1 MINSD
6 AKRFLDLKIYTNK
19 SLTLFTFIVFFL
31 LFSITTV
38 IASLYFT
45 SIGAWP
51 VSFFL
56 ILDLLFLFYAFKRYR
71 KASKVYDRIIL
82 KDKLFIINV
91 NKYGEKCEKVIE
103 PTWLRLKIY
112 SNRKKQY
119 LSIISKGK
127 AVNVGNFLNIK
138 ELADLKKIIK
148 QALIKR
154 ENYLTFDI

>member
-6 AKRFLDLKIYTNK
+6 AKKFLDLKIYPNK

-31 LFSITTV
+31 FFSTTTV

-45 SIGAWP
+45 IIGAWP

-71 KASKVYDRIIL
+71 KTSKIYDRIIL
-82 KDKLFIINV
+82 NDKLFIINV
-91 NKYGEKCEKVIE
+91 NKHGERCEKVIE

-138 ELADLKKIIK
+138 ELADLAKIIK

>member
-6 AKRFLDLKIYTNK
+6 AKRFLDLKIYPNK

-31 LFSITTV
+31 FFSTTTV

-45 SIGAWP
+45 IIGAWP

-71 KASKVYDRIIL
+71 KTSKIYDRIIL
-82 KDKLFIINV
+82 NDKLFIINV
-91 NKYGEKCEKVIE
+91 NKHGERCEKVIE

-112 SNRKKQY
+112 SNRKK
-119 LSIISKGK
+119 KC
-127 AVNVGNFLNIK
+127 
-138 ELADLKKIIK
+138 
-148 QALIKR
+148 
-154 ENYLTFDI
+154 

>member
-6 AKRFLDLKIYTNK
+6 AKRFLDLKIYPNK

-31 LFSITTV
+31 FFSTTTV

-45 SIGAWP
+45 IIGAWP

-71 KASKVYDRIIL
+71 KTSKIYDRIIL
-82 KDKLFIINV
+82 NDKLFIINV
-91 NKYGEKCEKVIE
+91 NKYGERREKVIE

-138 ELADLKKIIK
+138 ELADLAKIIK

>member
-6 AKRFLDLKIYTNK
+6 AKRFLDLKIYPNK

-31 LFSITTV
+31 FFSTTTV
-38 IASLYFT
+38 VASLYFT
-45 SIGAWP
+45 IIGAWP

-71 KASKVYDRIIL
+71 KTSKIYDRIIL
-82 KDKLFIINV
+82 NDKLFIINV
-91 NKYGEKCEKVIE
+91 NKHGERCEKVIE

-138 ELADLKKIIK
+138 ELADLAKIIK

>member
-6 AKRFLDLKIYTNK
+6 AKRFLDLKIYPNK

-31 LFSITTV
+31 FFSTTTI

-45 SIGAWP
+45 VIGAWP

-71 KASKVYDRIIL
+71 KTSKIYDRIIL
-82 KDKLFIINV
+82 NDKLFIINV
-91 NKYGEKCEKVIE
+91 NKHGERCEKVIE

-127 AVNVGNFLNIK
+127 AVNVGNFLNIR
-138 ELADLKKIIK
+138 ELADLAKIIK